1 MGAQYPPRVG
11 RSFSYSSR
19 GRCLERATSD
29 EMTLQTIHPGR
40 TSRTAF
46 KRGLNELRD
55 NVRSVLDPLLADVAR
70 DVFKAVDG
78 DPQSPAALTKSAARL
93 VAEHRAFAAA
103 FFAALDKE
111 IERAAGELLNGPQK
125 EPPAPSRVAPGRR
138 GLALV
143 GYDQMEEEM
152 KVDRVASRIL
162 NAAEAAFT
170 PLTQRLATVL
180 NVPAM
185 GQRDNPIHPLRFC
198 RALCEAIDKAG
209 ISGDERHPL
218 LEAFEAAMLKPLVQ
232 TYTELNRQLEQRGVE
247 EVATVSGYKNTGAGF
262 RATKT
267 GPARNT
273 QVGPA
278 PGAMTGTTAEQLLS
292 ALYHR
297 MQVQPATGMARA
309 AADGVIQSVPLAS
322 AFEYADPVGQAGL
335 PRGFGGPGAA
345 PAVPIAPGAPV
356 HFSSIDPPL
365 LASIN
370 EVQRLN
376 AIAAA
381 PGIQGSAGIVIS
393 ARDELQLRQR
403 VSDKATRQIDKLT
416 VELVGM
422 LFDRIHRDRHIPVEI
437 KVALSR
443 LQFPIMKVALADA
456 ELFVS
461 PVQPARR
468 LMDRIASTA
477 IGWMPDGEENVRYL
491 AEVNKAINTVLVAI
505 EEGPAIFERALEEFE
520 RYLGEERERDDN
532 PVTRAKRALEEAE
545 TREVMAINAAIGIRR
560 AFEGVLLESYLRDF
574 LLEVWVRV
582 LVAATLKERSQ
593 PDFSRKFRRA
603 VAELVWSV
611 QPKINL
617 DDRKRLVKTIPAVL
631 STLREG
637 LQLINLPAARA
648 QEFFSRLMTSHAQAV
663 KALEVAYG
671 AAVPVDAR
679 AMRRRIDDLQIVEP
693 PPARPDDPLDQ
704 LTIPADA
711 VHSAAVANDAEVN
724 VIEEPQAV
732 APADVTPTAQ
742 LSDASIDAMIESWQ
756 RGSWFDLWTG
766 QQTERVRLRWISPRR
781 NFYLFTSAETGK
793 AHSLA
798 PIILRSCV
806 RTGRIRPA
814 ESAPLFER
822 AVSDLMRDLQGEG
835 EAVPA

>member
-1 MGAQYPPRVG
+1 MRAQYLPRVG
-11 RSFSYSSR
+11 RSFGYSSR
-19 GRCLERATSD
+19 GRRLERATSR
-29 EMTLQTIHPGR
+29 EMNIQTIVPGR

-55 NVRSVLDPLLADVAR
+55 NVRTVLDPLLSDVSR
-70 DVFKAVDG
+70 EVFKAVDG
-78 DPQSPAALTKSAARL
+78 DAQSSAALKKSAARL

-103 FFAALDKE
+103 FFAALDQE
-111 IERAAGELLNGPQK
+111 IDRAAGELLNAPQK
-125 EPPAPSRVAPGRR
+125 EPPAPGRVAAAKR

-162 NAAEAAFT
+162 NAADAAFT

-185 GQRDNPIHPLRFC
+185 GQRDNPVHPLRFC
-198 RALCEAIDKAG
+198 RALGEAIDKAG
-209 ISGDERHPL
+209 IDGDERHPL

-247 EVATVSGYKNTGAGF
+247 EVATVSGYKNTGAGL
-262 RATKT
+262 RATRA
-267 GPARNT
+267 GPVRNT
-273 QVGPA
+273 RAGPA

-297 MQVQPATGMARA
+297 MQLQPAGTVGMS
-309 AADGVIQSVPLAS
+309 ADSAIPSVSLAS
-322 AFEYADPVGQAGL
+322 SFGHGEPGGQAGL
-335 PRGFGGPGAA
+335 SRGFGGAGAT
-345 PAVPIAPGAPV
+345 PAVPVAPGVPV
-356 HFSSIDPPL
+356 HFSNIDPPL

-381 PGIQGSAGIVIS
+381 PGIQGGAGIVIS
-393 ARDELQLRQR
+393 ARDEVQLRRR
-403 VSDKATRQIDKLT
+403 VADKATRQIDKLT

-422 LFDRIHRDRHIPVEI
+422 LFDRIHQDRHIPVEI

-491 AEVNKAINTVLVAI
+491 AEVTKAINTVLVAI
-505 EEGPAIFERALEEFE
+505 DEGPAIFERALDEFE
-520 RYLGEERERDDN
+520 SYLAEERVRDDD

-611 QPKINL
+611 QPKINP

-637 LQLINLPAARA
+637 LQLINLPAART

-679 AMRRRIDDLQIVEP
+679 AMRNRMDDVRIVEP

-711 VHSAAVANDAEVN
+711 VHSAVVANDAEVN

-732 APADVTPTAQ
+732 AAADIIPTAQ

-798 PIILRSCV
+798 PLILRGCV
-806 RTGRIRPA
+806 RTGRMRPA

-822 AVSDLMRDLQGEG
+822 AVSDLMRDLQGED
-835 EAVPA
+835 ESVPA